1 METINIE
8 KLVSM
13 YNDENKGLEEI
24 GKEIGKSKS
33 TVQKMF
39 SKNGYKLNKSIGK
52 YENNISIETINQESN
67 VSCETINNEN
77 TVSNETNV
85 LYETMVNRTYA
96 ISEKID
102 RAIKIKSA
110 IEGIKPVD
118 IVRMALDSFIEDK
131 YKNM

>member
-13 YNDENKGLEEI
+13 YNDENKGLKEI

-67 VSCETINNEN
+67 VSRETINNEN

-85 LYETMVNRTYA
+85 LNETMVNRTYA

>member
-13 YNDENKGLEEI
+13 YNEENKSLQEI
-24 GKEIGKSKS
+24 GDIIGRSRS

-52 YENNISIETINQESN
+52 YENNVSIETIK
-67 VSCETINNEN
+67 T
-77 TVSNETNV
+77 ETNV
-85 LYETMVNRTYA
+85 SRETNKTENIVNRTYA

-110 IEGIKPVD
+110 VEGVKPID
-118 IVRMALDSFIEDK
+118 IVRKALESYIEEK
-131 YKNM
+131 YLNM

>member
-52 YENNISIETINQESN
+52 YENNISIETIILFNIEFHFYFGK
-67 VSCETINNEN
+67 
-77 TVSNETNV
+77 
-85 LYETMVNRTYA
+85 LF
-96 ISEKID
+96 
-102 RAIKIKSA
+102 IKAKRLAFPFSHLVMILTRQ
-110 IEGIKPVD
+110 
-118 IVRMALDSFIEDK
+118 VRGRGSIPLLGSFFIL
-131 YKNM
+131 